1 MKFFS
6 LIITLS
12 FFLLTLGVA
21 RAAPLQEQVEKET
34 AKREQMLAP
43 LQEAFAMSKKLVSDG
58 QSAQGCELLEK
69 AYAALPETLRETPLA
84 LDVKKTLAKLQV
96 VLAEAAA
103 EKNHW
108 PEARRRALASLQYDP
123 QSEVALTQLQQA
135 DEVLRRGTAGGEEV
149 NPALT
154 TTFFDRL
161 SSVRTGLEEAKAL
174 RETGQL
180 QKAEERYEDVLQA
193 DPFNQVATEGIKKI
207 YQERGLVAEKA
218 RDLSNLERRREV
230 REAWNNI
237 YPKNSSAAGGIVVSG
252 ALTASPSY
260 ALEQKMQKTV
270 IPQVDFSG
278 ADLETIRRA
287 LISLSRTYD
296 SDAGKGGVNFV
307 VSTDVANPQ
316 PVTLKLRQT
325 TLAEVVRY
333 IAQIAGVKARI
344 TDIGVTFGPLVE
356 KRPELNSQNFT
367 VSPSFFK
374 GADDKEQG
382 VTGGALR
389 GAAPAGGA
397 GATDVLA
404 GQNEQKKLM
413 ALGVQFPAG
422 AYAVYNQKTSQLKVV
437 NNQEMLDMI
446 GQLISAA
453 EEQTLLIQVGV
464 RLVEINQLD
473 LDSIT
478 MNSTLGGLPILSPVP
493 VGLSTITGSGTT
505 TKTNGSGVGG
515 GTPAAST
522 QRGVNAQLNQI
533 QGVGLLPNNTLQSF
547 LQQGVLAGTNQTTSY
562 ALNTMDLGGTILNG
576 MQFRTMITAVSQK
589 NSANVLA
596 NPSIILKRG
605 QKGVIEVTQEF
616 KYVKEYSDPQ
626 SSIRTINTG
635 GTGGATNSVNV
646 SANQSVPGPETVIG
660 SFPSQISDAVP
671 IGVKMGVKPDVTGD
685 NSRVLLELEPSFV
698 DFEGFINYG
707 TQINSA
713 YTLSYFN
720 TAVTIMTNTINQPV
734 FIRRDLTL
742 PAVEVS
748 DGYTLLLGGLL
759 REDIQKIDEKVPI
772 IGDIPIFGRAFQG
785 KTEQA
790 IKKNTLIFVTPRI
803 LDVSG
808 QPLNPTAGSP
818 TTTTA
823 STSGP
828 P

>member
-1 MKFFS
+1 MK
-6 LIITLS
+6 I
-12 FFLLTLGVA
+12 FLLILSLCLGFSGKSVVGA
-21 RAAPLQEQVEKET
+21 STLQEQIEAET
-34 AKREQMLAP
+34 GKREQMLQP
-43 LQEAFAMSKKLVSDG
+43 LKEAYEVSRKKVADG
-58 QSAQGCELLEK
+58 KSSEACELLEK
-69 AYAALPETLRETPLA
+69 AYEALPEVLRGAPLA
-84 LDVKKTLAKLQV
+84 MEVNKTLSKLQAS
-96 VLAEAAA
+96 LAEAAVQQ
-103 EKNHW
+103 NHW
-108 PEARRRALASLQYDP
+108 PEARRRALVSLQHDP
-123 QSEVALTQLQQA
+123 KNELALLQLQKSE
-135 DEVLRRGTAGGEEV
+135 EVLRRGVSGSESV

-154 TTFFDRL
+154 TKFFDRL
-161 SSVRTGLEEAKAL
+161 TAVRSGLEEAQSL

-180 QKAEERYEDVLQA
+180 AKAEERYEDVLEA
-193 DPFNQVATEGIKKI
+193 DPFNQVATEGIQKI
-207 YQERGLVAEKA
+207 YEERALVAEKA

-237 YPKNSSAAGGIVVSG
+237 YPKSGATVGGIEITG
-252 ALTASPSY
+252 AMTASPAY
-260 ALEQKMQKTV
+260 VLEKKLQKTV

-296 SDAGKGGVNFV
+296 PETAKGGINFV
-307 VSTDVANPQ
+307 VSTDVTNPQ
-316 PVTLKLRQT
+316 PVTLRLRQT
-325 TLAEVVRY
+325 SLAEVVRY
-333 IAQIAGVKARI
+333 ISQIAGVKARI

-374 GADDKEQG
+374 GADGKEDAG
-382 VTGGALR
+382 TDAPR
-389 GAAPAGGA
+389 GAGGGTVTTGSDSAGK
-397 GATDVLA
+397 
-404 GQNEQKKLM
+404 NEQKKLED
-413 ALGVQFPAG
+413 LGVVFPPG

-437 NNQEMLDMI
+437 NNQEMLDLI

-464 RLVEINQLD
+464 RLVEINQSD
-473 LDSIT
+473 LDTIT
-478 MNSTLGGLPILSPVP
+478 VNSTLGGSGINLLSPVP
-493 VGLSTITGSGTT
+493 AGLL
-505 TKTNGSGVGG
+505 TNGGG
-515 GTPAAST
+515 ATPSAST

-547 LQQGVLAGTNQTTSY
+547 LQSGVLAGTNQTSSY
-562 ALNTMDLGGTILNG
+562 SLNTMDLGGTILNG
-576 MQFRTMITAVSQK
+576 MQFRTLITAVSQK

-616 KYVKEYSDPQ
+616 KYVKEFSDPQ
-626 SSIRTINTG
+626 SSIRTIQ
-635 GTGGATNSVNV
+635 ASSTNSTAGVIGFI
-646 SANQSVPGPETVIG
+646 SVPGPETVIG
-660 SFPSQISDAVP
+660 SFPSQISDPVP

-707 TQINSA
+707 TEINSA

-720 TAVTIMTNTINQPV
+720 TPVTIMTNNIQQPV

-808 QPLNPTAGSP
+808 QPLNPTAGSSA
-818 TTTTA
+818 TTTA

>member
-12 FFLLTLGVA
+12 CFLLTLGVS

-43 LQEAFAMSKKLVSDG
+43 LQEAFAMSKRLVSDG

-69 AYAALPETLRETPLA
+69 AYAALPETLRGTPLA

-96 VLAEAAA
+96 VLAEVAA

-108 PEARRRALASLQYDP
+108 PEARRRALASLQYEP
-123 QSEVALTQLQQA
+123 QNEKALTQLRQA
-135 DEVLRRGTAGGEEV
+135 DEVLRRGTAGGEVV

-154 TTFFDRL
+154 TKFFDRL
-161 SSVRTGLEEAKAL
+161 NIVRSGLEEAQSL

-207 YQERGLVAEKA
+207 YEERGLVAEKA
-218 RDLSNLERRREV
+218 RDLSNLVRRREV

-237 YPKNSSAAGGIVVSG
+237 YPKSSSVAGGIEVTG

-473 LDSIT
+473 MDSIT
-478 MNSTLGGLPILSPVP
+478 VNSTFGGNGPNLLSAVP
-493 VGLSTITGSGTT
+493 AGLNPASDGS
-505 TKTNGSGVGG
+505 
-515 GTPAAST
+515 TPAASQ
-522 QRGVNAQLNQI
+522 QRGVNGQFNQI

-547 LQQGVLAGTNQTTSY
+547 LKQGVLAGTNQTTSY
-562 ALNTMDLGGTILNG
+562 ALNTMDFGGTIFDSITFSTL
-576 MQFRTMITAVSQK
+576 ITAISQK

-626 SSIRTINTG
+626 SSIRTIIPAG
-635 GTGGATNSVNV
+635 GGAVN
-646 SANQSVPGPETVIG
+646 AGIPGPETVIG
-660 SFPSQISDAVP
+660 SFPSQISDPVP

-685 NSRVLLELEPSFV
+685 SSRVLLELEPSFV

-707 TQINSA
+707 VPIYSA
-713 YTLSYFN
+713 YTQTYFN
-720 TAVTIMTNTINQPV
+720 TEELLITNNIRQPV

-772 IGDIPIFGRAFQG
+772 LGDIPIFGRGFQG

-790 IKKNTLIFVTPRI
+790 VKKNTLIFVTPRI

-818 TTTTA
+818 ATTTA

>member
-1 MKFFS
+1 MKTFLLIFS
-6 LIITLS
+6 LC
-12 FFLLTLGVA
+12 LGVSGSSFV
-21 RAAPLQEQVEKET
+21 RASTVQEQIEAET
-34 AKREQMLAP
+34 GKREQMLQP
-43 LQEAFAMSKKLVSDG
+43 LKEAYGVSRKMVADG
-58 QSAQGCELLEK
+58 KNSEACELLEK
-69 AYAALPETLRETPLA
+69 AYEALPEVLRGSSLA
-84 LDVKKTLAKLQV
+84 LEVNRTLSKLQAS
-96 VLAEAAA
+96 LAEAAA
-103 EKNHW
+103 QQNHW
-108 PEARRRALASLQYDP
+108 PEARRRALASLQHDP
-123 QSEVALTQLQQA
+123 KNELALLQLEKS
-135 DEVLRRGTAGGEEV
+135 DEVLRRGASGTESV

-154 TTFFDRL
+154 TKFFDRL
-161 SSVRTGLEEAKAL
+161 TAVRSGLEEAQAL

-180 QKAEERYEDVLQA
+180 AKAEERYEDVLEA
-193 DPFNQVATEGIKKI
+193 DPFNQVATQGIQKI
-207 YQERGLVAEKA
+207 YEERALVAEKA

-237 YPKNSSAAGGIVVSG
+237 YPKSGTTVGGIEITG
-252 ALTASPSY
+252 AMTASPAY
-260 ALEQKMQKTV
+260 ALEKKLQKTV

-296 SDAGKGGVNFV
+296 PEAAKGGVNFV

-316 PVTLKLRQT
+316 PVTLRLRQT
-325 TLAEVVRY
+325 SLAEVVRY
-333 IAQIAGVKARI
+333 ISQIAGVKARI

-356 KRPELNSQNFT
+356 KSPELNSQNFT

-374 GADDKEQG
+374 GADGKEDVG
-382 VTGGALR
+382 TAEPR
-389 GAAPAGGA
+389 GAAGGSAAAGSDG
-397 GATDVLA
+397 G
-404 GQNEQKKLM
+404 GKNEQKKLED
-413 ALGVQFPAG
+413 LGVVFPTG

-437 NNQEMLDMI
+437 NNQEMLDLI

-478 MNSTLGGLPILSPVP
+478 VNSTLGGSGINLLSPVP
-493 VGLSTITGSGTT
+493 AGLL
-505 TKTNGSGVGG
+505 TNGGG
-515 GTPAAST
+515 ATPSAST

-547 LQQGVLAGTNQTTSY
+547 LQSGVLAGTNQTSSY
-562 ALNTMDLGGTILNG
+562 SLNTMDLGGTILNG
-576 MQFRTMITAVSQK
+576 MQFRTLITAVSQK

-605 QKGVIEVTQEF
+605 QKGVIEVAQEF
-616 KYVKEYSDPQ
+616 KYVKEYSAPQ
-626 SSIRTINTG
+626 SSIRTLIPDGGGAVNTG
-635 GTGGATNSVNV
+635 I
-646 SANQSVPGPETVIG
+646 PGPETVIG
-660 SFPSQISDAVP
+660 SFPSQISDPVP

-685 NSRVLLELEPSFV
+685 NSRVLLELEPSFI

-707 TQINSA
+707 TPIYSA
-713 YTLSYFN
+713 FAASTYGEQAL
-720 TAVTIMTNTINQPV
+720 ILTNNINQPV

-818 TTTTA
+818 TTA
-823 STSGP
+823 SASGTP
-828 P
+828 

>member
-1 MKFFS
+1 
-6 LIITLS
+6 LED
-12 FFLLTLGVA
+12 LGV
-21 RAAPLQEQVEKET
+21 V
-34 AKREQMLAP
+34 
-43 LQEAFAMSKKLVSDG
+43 
-58 QSAQGCELLEK
+58 
-69 AYAALPETLRETPLA
+69 
-84 LDVKKTLAKLQV
+84 
-96 VLAEAAA
+96 
-103 EKNHW
+103 
-108 PEARRRALASLQYDP
+108 
-123 QSEVALTQLQQA
+123 
-135 DEVLRRGTAGGEEV
+135 
-149 NPALT
+149 
-154 TTFFDRL
+154 
-161 SSVRTGLEEAKAL
+161 
-174 RETGQL
+174 
-180 QKAEERYEDVLQA
+180 
-193 DPFNQVATEGIKKI
+193 
-207 YQERGLVAEKA
+207 
-218 RDLSNLERRREV
+218 
-230 REAWNNI
+230 
-237 YPKNSSAAGGIVVSG
+237 
-252 ALTASPSY
+252 
-260 ALEQKMQKTV
+260 
-270 IPQVDFSG
+270 
-278 ADLETIRRA
+278 
-287 LISLSRTYD
+287 
-296 SDAGKGGVNFV
+296 
-307 VSTDVANPQ
+307 
-316 PVTLKLRQT
+316 
-325 TLAEVVRY
+325 
-333 IAQIAGVKARI
+333 
-344 TDIGVTFGPLVE
+344 
-356 KRPELNSQNFT
+356 
-367 VSPSFFK
+367 
-374 GADDKEQG
+374 
-382 VTGGALR
+382 
-389 GAAPAGGA
+389 
-397 GATDVLA
+397 
-404 GQNEQKKLM
+404 
-413 ALGVQFPAG
+413 FPPG

-478 MNSTLGGLPILSPVP
+478 VNSTLGGSGINLLSPVP
-493 VGLSTITGSGTT
+493 AGLL
-505 TKTNGSGVGG
+505 TNGGG
-515 GTPAAST
+515 ATPAASG

-547 LQQGVLAGTNQTTSY
+547 LQSGVLAGTNQTSSY
-562 ALNTMDLGGTILNG
+562 SLNTMDLGGTILNG
-576 MQFRTMITAVSQK
+576 MQFRTLITAVSQK

-605 QKGVIEVTQEF
+605 QKGVIEVSQEF

-626 SSIRTINTG
+626 SSIRTINING
-635 GTGGATNSVNV
+635 GSSNSVNV
-646 SANQSVPGPETVIG
+646 NESVPGPETVIG

-713 YTLSYFN
+713 YTQSYFN
-720 TAVTIMTNTINQPV
+720 TPVTIMTNIINQPV

-818 TTTTA
+818 ATTTA

>member
-1 MKFFS
+1 MKK
-6 LIITLS
+6 IICIFCIAVGLGALS
-12 FFLLTLGVA
+12 ALWAGS
-21 RAAPLQEQVEKET
+21 LQEQVEKET
-34 AKREQMLAP
+34 TKREQSLQPLRQAYEASRKMVADGKSVDACQLLANAY
-43 LQEAFAMSKKLVSDG
+43 EAIPDSLKDASLAIEVKMTLGKLEAS
-58 QSAQGCELLEK
+58 
-69 AYAALPETLRETPLA
+69 
-84 LDVKKTLAKLQV
+84 
-96 VLAEAAA
+96 LAEVAS
-103 EKNHW
+103 EQNHW
-108 PEARRRALASLQYDP
+108 PEVRRRALSSLHYDP
-123 QSEVALTQLQQA
+123 QNAKALAQLQKSE
-135 DEVLRRGTAGGEEV
+135 EVLRRGVVGNEPV

-154 TTFFDRL
+154 TKFFDRL
-161 SSVRTGLEEAKAL
+161 NGVRTGLEEAQAL

-180 QKAEERYEDVLQA
+180 QKAEQRYEDVLEV

-207 YQERGLVAEKA
+207 YEERALVADKA

-237 YPKNSSAAGGIVVSG
+237 YPKSSASTGGVEIAG
-252 ALTASPSY
+252 AMTASPAY
-260 ALEQKMQKTV
+260 ALEKKMQNTV

-296 SDAGKGGVNFV
+296 PGAVKGGVNFV

-316 PVTLKLRQT
+316 PVTLRLRQT
-325 TLAEVVRY
+325 SLAEVVRY
-333 IAQIAGVKARI
+333 ISQIAGVKARI

-374 GADDKEQG
+374 GESEKGDTA
-382 VTGGALR
+382 VRGGTDR
-389 GAAPAGGA
+389 GATSADEVGS
-397 GATDVLA
+397 V
-404 GQNEQKKLM
+404 QNEQKKLM
-413 ALGVQFPAG
+413 ALGVSFPPG

-437 NNQEMLDMI
+437 NNQEMLDLI

-464 RLVEINQLD
+464 RLVEINQSD
-473 LDSIT
+473 LDTIT
-478 MNSTLGGLPILSPVP
+478 VNSTLGGSGINLLSPVP
-493 VGLSTITGSGTT
+493 AGLDSGG
-505 TKTNGSGVGG
+505 NGQ
-515 GTPAAST
+515 TPAAST

-547 LQQGVLAGTNQTTSY
+547 LQSGVLAGTNQTSSY
-562 ALNTMDLGGTILNG
+562 SLNTMDLGGTILNG
-576 MQFRTMITAVSQK
+576 MQFRTLIQAVSQK

-626 SSIRTINTG
+626 SSIRTINSTS
-635 GTGGATNSVNV
+635 TNQA
-646 SANQSVPGPETVIG
+646 ANNNLQGVPGPETVIG
-660 SFPSQISDAVP
+660 SFPSTISDPVP

-707 TQINSA
+707 TPINSS
-713 YTLSYFN
+713 YTLTYYN
-720 TAVTIMTNTINQPV
+720 QAVTILTNNIQQPV

-808 QPLNPTAGSP
+808 QPLNPTAGAP
-818 TTTTA
+818 TTA
-823 STSGP
+823 ATSGP

>member
-1 MKFFS
+1 MKFVS

-12 FFLLTLGVA
+12 SFLLTLGVT

-69 AYAALPETLRETPLA
+69 AYAALPETLRGTPLA

-161 SSVRTGLEEAKAL
+161 SSVRTGLEEAQAL

-307 VSTDVANPQ
+307 VSTDVESPQ

-374 GADDKEQG
+374 GTDDKEQG

-473 LDSIT
+473 MDSIT
-478 MNSTLGGLPILSPVP
+478 VNSTFGGNGPNLLSAVP
-493 VGLSTITGSGTT
+493 AGLNPASDGS
-505 TKTNGSGVGG
+505 
-515 GTPAAST
+515 TPAASQ
-522 QRGVNAQLNQI
+522 QRGVNGQLNQI

-547 LQQGVLAGTNQTTSY
+547 LKQGVLAGTNQTTSY
-562 ALNTMDLGGTILNG
+562 ALNTMDFGGTIFDSITFSTL
-576 MQFRTMITAVSQK
+576 ITAISQK

-626 SSIRTINTG
+626 SSIRTVIPAG
-635 GTGGATNSVNV
+635 GGAVNSGI
-646 SANQSVPGPETVIG
+646 PGPETVIA

-685 NSRVLLELEPSFV
+685 NSRVLLELEPSFI

-707 TQINSA
+707 TQIFSA
-713 YTLSYFN
+713 FAASTYGRQIL
-720 TAVTIMTNTINQPV
+720 ILTNNINQPV

-772 IGDIPIFGRAFQG
+772 LGDIPIFGRGFQG

>member
-12 FFLLTLGVA
+12 SFLLTLGVT

-43 LQEAFAMSKKLVSDG
+43 LQEAFAMSKRLVSDG

-84 LDVKKTLAKLQV
+84 LDVKKTLAKLQA

-123 QSEVALTQLQQA
+123 QNELALAQLQQA

-161 SSVRTGLEEAKAL
+161 SSVRTGLEEAQAL

-307 VSTDVANPQ
+307 VSTDVESPQ

-382 VTGGALR
+382 VTGGTLR

-473 LDSIT
+473 MDSIT
-478 MNSTLGGLPILSPVP
+478 VNSTFGGNGPNLLSAVP
-493 VGLSTITGSGTT
+493 AGLNPASDGS
-505 TKTNGSGVGG
+505 
-515 GTPAAST
+515 TPAASQ
-522 QRGVNAQLNQI
+522 QRGVNGQLNQI

-547 LQQGVLAGTNQTTSY
+547 LKQGVLAGTNQTTSY
-562 ALNTMDLGGTILNG
+562 ALNTMDFGGTIFDSITFSTL
-576 MQFRTMITAVSQK
+576 ITAISQK

-626 SSIRTINTG
+626 SSIRTVIPAG
-635 GTGGATNSVNV
+635 GGAVNSGI
-646 SANQSVPGPETVIG
+646 PGPETVIA

-685 NSRVLLELEPSFV
+685 NSRVLLELEPSFI

-707 TQINSA
+707 TQIFSA
-713 YTLSYFN
+713 FAASTYGRQIL
-720 TAVTIMTNTINQPV
+720 ILTNNINQPV

-772 IGDIPIFGRAFQG
+772 LGDIPIFGRGFQG

>member
-1 MKFFS
+1 MKTFLLIFS
-6 LIITLS
+6 LC
-12 FFLLTLGVA
+12 LGVSGSSLV
-21 RAAPLQEQVEKET
+21 RASTVQEQIEAET
-34 AKREQMLAP
+34 GKREQMLQP
-43 LQEAFAMSKKLVSDG
+43 LTEAYGVSRKMVADG
-58 QSAQGCELLEK
+58 KNSEACELLEK
-69 AYAALPETLRETPLA
+69 AYEALPEVLRGSSLA
-84 LDVKKTLAKLQV
+84 LEVNRTLSKLQAS
-96 VLAEAAA
+96 LAEVAAQQ
-103 EKNHW
+103 NHW
-108 PEARRRALASLQYDP
+108 PEARRRALASLQHDP
-123 QSEVALTQLQQA
+123 KNELALLQLEKS
-135 DEVLRRGTAGGEEV
+135 DEVLRRGASGTEPV

-154 TTFFDRL
+154 TKFFDRL
-161 SSVRTGLEEAKAL
+161 TAVRSGLEEAQAL

-180 QKAEERYEDVLQA
+180 AKAEERYEDVLEV
-193 DPFNQVATEGIKKI
+193 DPFNQVATQGIQKI
-207 YQERGLVAEKA
+207 YEERALVAEKA

-237 YPKNSSAAGGIVVSG
+237 YPKSGTTVGGIEITG
-252 ALTASPSY
+252 AMTASPAY
-260 ALEQKMQKTV
+260 ALEKKMQKTV

-296 SDAGKGGVNFV
+296 PEAAKGGVNFV
-307 VSTDVANPQ
+307 VSTDITNSQ
-316 PVTLKLRQT
+316 PVSLRLRQT
-325 TLAEVVRY
+325 SLAEVVRY
-333 IAQIAGVKARI
+333 ISQIAGVKARI

-356 KRPELNSQNFT
+356 KSPELNSQNFT

-374 GADDKEQG
+374 GADGKEDVG
-382 VTGGALR
+382 TTEPR
-389 GAAPAGGA
+389 GAGGGSAAAGSDG
-397 GATDVLA
+397 G
-404 GQNEQKKLM
+404 GKNEQKKLED
-413 ALGVQFPAG
+413 LGVVFPIG

-437 NNQEMLDMI
+437 NNQEMLDLI

-478 MNSTLGGLPILSPVP
+478 VNSTLGGSGINLLSPVP
-493 VGLSTITGSGTT
+493 AGLL
-505 TKTNGSGVGG
+505 TNGGG
-515 GTPAAST
+515 ATPSAST

-547 LQQGVLAGTNQTTSY
+547 LQSGVLAGTNQTSSY

-576 MQFRTMITAVSQK
+576 MQLRTLITAVSQK

-605 QKGVIEVTQEF
+605 QKGVIEVAQEF
-616 KYVKEYSDPQ
+616 KYVKEYSAPQ
-626 SSIRTINTG
+626 SSIRTLIPDGGGAVNTG
-635 GTGGATNSVNV
+635 I
-646 SANQSVPGPETVIG
+646 PGPETVIG
-660 SFPSQISDAVP
+660 SFPSQISDPVP

-685 NSRVLLELEPSFV
+685 NSRVLLELEPSFI

-707 TQINSA
+707 TPIYSA
-713 YTLSYFN
+713 FAASTYGVQTL
-720 TAVTIMTNTINQPV
+720 ILTNNIQQPV

-759 REDIQKIDEKVPI
+759 REDVQKIDEKVPL

-818 TTTTA
+818 TTA
-823 STSGP
+823 SASGP

>member
-1 MKFFS
+1 MKKII
-6 LIITLS
+6 LI
-12 FFLLTLGVA
+12 FCFVLGAGELFPLVA
-21 RAAPLQEQVEKET
+21 ASVQEQVDKET
-34 AKREQMLAP
+34 TRREQMLQP
-43 LQEAFAMSKKLVSDG
+43 LRASYEASQKLVADG
-58 QSAQGCELLEK
+58 KAGEACDALVK
-69 AYAALPETLRETPLA
+69 AYEALPETLRDTSFA
-84 LDVKKTLAKLQV
+84 LEVKKTLSKLEAS
-96 VLAEAAA
+96 LAEVAS
-103 EKNHW
+103 EQNHW
-108 PEARRRALASLQYDP
+108 PEARRRALSSLRYDP
-123 QSEVALTQLQQA
+123 QNAKALAQLQKS
-135 DEVLRRGTAGGEEV
+135 DEVLRRGTVGNEPV

-154 TTFFDRL
+154 TKFFDRL
-161 SSVRTGLEEAKAL
+161 NAVRAGLEEAQTL

-180 QKAEERYEDVLQA
+180 QKSEQRYEDVLEV

-207 YQERGLVAEKA
+207 YEERALVAEKT

-237 YPKNSSAAGGIVVSG
+237 YPKSSASTGGVEISG
-252 ALTASPSY
+252 AMTASPAF
-260 ALEQKMQKTV
+260 ALETKMRKTV
-270 IPQVDFSG
+270 IPQVDFAS

-287 LISLSRTYD
+287 LISLSRSYD
-296 SDAGKGGVNFV
+296 PDASKGGVNFI
-307 VSTDVANPQ
+307 VSTDLTNSQ
-316 PVTLKLRQT
+316 PVTLRLRQAS
-325 TLAEVVRY
+325 LAEVVRY
-333 IAQIAGVKARI
+333 ISQIAGVKARI

-374 GADDKEQG
+374 GDEGKASG
-382 VTGGALR
+382 GTAGLRGGAS
-389 GAAPAGGA
+389 GG
-397 GATDVLA
+397 GDGTSVSDGLA
-404 GQNEQKKLM
+404 VQNEQKKLM
-413 ALGVQFPAG
+413 SLGVVFPPG

-437 NNQEMLDMI
+437 NNQEMLDLI

-464 RLVEINQLD
+464 RLVEINQSD
-473 LDSIT
+473 LDTIT
-478 MNSTLGGLPILSPVP
+478 VNSTLGGSGINLLSPVP
-493 VGLSTITGSGTT
+493 AGLESGSG
-505 TKTNGSGVGG
+505 GQ
-515 GTPAAST
+515 TPAAST

-547 LQQGVLAGTNQTTSY
+547 LQSGVLAGTNQTSSY

-576 MQFRTMITAVSQK
+576 MQFRTLIQAVSQK

-616 KYVKEYSDPQ
+616 KYVKEFSDPQ
-626 SSIRTINTG
+626 SSIRTIQPTTG
-635 GTGGATNSVNV
+635 VAGGN
-646 SANQSVPGPETVIG
+646 NQSVPGPETVIG
-660 SFPSQISDAVP
+660 SFPSTISDAVP

-713 YTLSYFN
+713 YTQTYFN
-720 TAVTIMTNTINQPV
+720 QAVTILTNNIQQPV

-808 QPLNPTAGSP
+808 QPLNPTAGAP
-818 TTTTA
+818 ATVA
-823 STSGP
+823 TSGSP
-828 P
+828 

>member
-12 FFLLTLGVA
+12 CFLLTLGVS

-43 LQEAFAMSKKLVSDG
+43 LQEAFAMSKRLVSDG

-69 AYAALPETLRETPLA
+69 AYAALPETLRGTPLA

-108 PEARRRALASLQYDP
+108 PEARRRALASLQYEP
-123 QSEVALTQLQQA
+123 QNEKALTQLRQA
-135 DEVLRRGTAGGEEV
+135 DEVLRRGTAGGEVV

-154 TTFFDRL
+154 TKFFDRL
-161 SSVRTGLEEAKAL
+161 NIVRSGLEEAQSL

-207 YQERGLVAEKA
+207 YEERGLVAEKA
-218 RDLSNLERRREV
+218 RDLSNLVRRREV

-237 YPKNSSAAGGIVVSG
+237 YPKSSSVAGGIEVTG

-473 LDSIT
+473 MDSIT
-478 MNSTLGGLPILSPVP
+478 VNSTFGGNGPNLLSAVP
-493 VGLSTITGSGTT
+493 AGLNPASDGS
-505 TKTNGSGVGG
+505 
-515 GTPAAST
+515 TPAASQ
-522 QRGVNAQLNQI
+522 QRGVNGQFNQI

-547 LQQGVLAGTNQTTSY
+547 LKQGVLAGTNQTTSY
-562 ALNTMDLGGTILNG
+562 ALNTMDFGGTIFDSITFSTL
-576 MQFRTMITAVSQK
+576 ITAISQK

-626 SSIRTINTG
+626 SSIRTIIPAG
-635 GTGGATNSVNV
+635 GGAVN
-646 SANQSVPGPETVIG
+646 AGIPGPETVIG
-660 SFPSQISDAVP
+660 SFPSQISDPVP

-685 NSRVLLELEPSFV
+685 SSRVLLELEPSFV

-707 TQINSA
+707 VPIYSA
-713 YTLSYFN
+713 YTQTYFN
-720 TAVTIMTNTINQPV
+720 TEELLITNNIRQPV

-772 IGDIPIFGRAFQG
+772 LGDIPIFGRGFQG

-790 IKKNTLIFVTPRI
+790 VKKNTLIFVTPRI

-818 TTTTA
+818 ATTTA

>member
-1 MKFFS
+1 LGIS
-6 LIITLS
+6 AD
-12 FFLLTLGVA
+12 LLA
-21 RAAPLQEQVEKET
+21 SPLQEQVEKET
-34 AKREQMLAP
+34 AKREQSLQPLRAAYETSRKMVVEGKSMEALDLLA
-43 LQEAFAMSKKLVSDG
+43 
-58 QSAQGCELLEK
+58 K
-69 AYAALPETLRETPLA
+69 AYDAIPDSLKDASLAVEVKMTLG
-84 LDVKKTLAKLQV
+84 KLEAS
-96 VLAEAAA
+96 LAEAAS
-103 EKNHW
+103 EQNHW
-108 PEARRRALASLQYDP
+108 PEVRRRALSALRYDP
-123 QSEVALTQLQQA
+123 QNAKALSQLRKSE
-135 DEVLRRGTAGGEEV
+135 EVLRRGAIGNEEV

-161 SSVRTGLEEAKAL
+161 NGVRVGLEEAQAL

-180 QKAEERYEDVLQA
+180 QKSEQRYEDVLEV

-207 YQERGLVAEKA
+207 YEERALVAEKA
-218 RDLSNLERRREV
+218 RDLSNLERKREV

-237 YPKNSSAAGGIVVSG
+237 YPKSSVSSGGIEIAG
-252 ALTASPSY
+252 AMTASPAY
-260 ALEQKMQKTV
+260 ALEKKMQKTV
-270 IPQVDFSG
+270 IPQVDFTG

-296 SDAGKGGVNFV
+296 PDAGKGGVNFI
-307 VSTDVANPQ
+307 VSTDVTNPQ
-316 PVTLKLRQT
+316 PVTLRLRQT
-325 TLAEVVRY
+325 SLAEVVRY
-333 IAQIAGVKARI
+333 ISQIAGVKARI
-344 TDIGVTFGPLVE
+344 TDIGVTLGPLVE
-356 KRPELNSQNFT
+356 KRPDLNSQNFT

-374 GADDKEQG
+374 GGEGNKVQE
-382 VTGGALR
+382 VTGGAR
-389 GAAPAGGA
+389 GATSAGTG
-397 GATDVLA
+397 GGTDVPT
-404 GQNEQKKLM
+404 GQSEQKKLM
-413 ALGVQFPAG
+413 DLGVLFPPG

-437 NNQEMLDMI
+437 NNQEMLDLI
-446 GQLISAA
+446 GQLIGAA

-464 RLVEINQLD
+464 RLVEINQSD
-473 LDSIT
+473 LDTIT
-478 MNSTLGGLPILSPVP
+478 VNSTLGGSGINLLSPVP
-493 VGLSTITGSGTT
+493 AGLDSTSG
-505 TKTNGSGVGG
+505 GQ
-515 GTPAAST
+515 TPSAST

-547 LQQGVLAGTNQTTSY
+547 LQSGVLAGTNQTSSY
-562 ALNTMDLGGTILNG
+562 SLNTMDLGGTILNG
-576 MQFRTMITAVSQK
+576 MQFRTLIQAVSQK

-626 SSIRTINTG
+626 SSIRTIQPVNTG
-635 GTGGATNSVNV
+635 IVIGNV
-646 SANQSVPGPETVIG
+646 TSVPGPETVIG
-660 SFPSQISDAVP
+660 SFPSQISDPVP

-713 YTLSYFN
+713 YTQTYYNQS
-720 TAVTIMTNTINQPV
+720 VTILTNNIQQPV

-742 PAVEVS
+742 PAVEVG

-808 QPLNPTAGSP
+808 QPLNPTAGAP
-818 TTTTA
+818 TTAAATG
-823 STSGP
+823 SP
-828 P
+828 

>member
-1 MKFFS
+1 
-6 LIITLS
+6 
-12 FFLLTLGVA
+12 
-21 RAAPLQEQVEKET
+21 
-34 AKREQMLAP
+34 
-43 LQEAFAMSKKLVSDG
+43 
-58 QSAQGCELLEK
+58 
-69 AYAALPETLRETPLA
+69 
-84 LDVKKTLAKLQV
+84 
-96 VLAEAAA
+96 
-103 EKNHW
+103 
-108 PEARRRALASLQYDP
+108 
-123 QSEVALTQLQQA
+123 
-135 DEVLRRGTAGGEEV
+135 
-149 NPALT
+149 
-154 TTFFDRL
+154 
-161 SSVRTGLEEAKAL
+161 LEEAQAL

-180 QKAEERYEDVLQA
+180 GKAEERYEDVLEA
-193 DPFNQVATEGIKKI
+193 DPFNQVATQGIQKI
-207 YQERGLVAEKA
+207 YEERALVAEKA

-237 YPKNSSAAGGIVVSG
+237 YPKSGTTVGGIEITG
-252 ALTASPSY
+252 AMTASPAY
-260 ALEQKMQKTV
+260 ALEKKLQKTV

-296 SDAGKGGVNFV
+296 PEAAKGGVNFV
-307 VSTDVANPQ
+307 VSTDVTNPQ
-316 PVTLKLRQT
+316 PVTLRLRQT
-325 TLAEVVRY
+325 SLAEVVRY
-333 IAQIAGVKARI
+333 ISQIAGVKARI

-356 KRPELNSQNFT
+356 KSPELNSQNFT

-374 GADDKEQG
+374 GADGKEDVG
-382 VTGGALR
+382 TAEPR
-389 GAAPAGGA
+389 GAAGSSAAAGSDG
-397 GATDVLA
+397 G
-404 GQNEQKKLM
+404 GKNEQKKLED
-413 ALGVQFPAG
+413 LGVVFPTG

-437 NNQEMLDMI
+437 NNQEMLDLI

-478 MNSTLGGLPILSPVP
+478 VNSTLGGSGINLLSPVP
-493 VGLSTITGSGTT
+493 VGFL
-505 TKTNGSGVGG
+505 TNGTGK
-515 GTPAAST
+515 TPSAST

-547 LQQGVLAGTNQTTSY
+547 LQSGVLAGTNQTSSY

-576 MQFRTMITAVSQK
+576 MQFRTLITAVSQK

-605 QKGVIEVTQEF
+605 QKGVIEVAQEF

-626 SSIRTINTG
+626 SSIRTLVPSGGGVVNTG
-635 GTGGATNSVNV
+635 I
-646 SANQSVPGPETVIG
+646 PGPETVIG
-660 SFPSQISDAVP
+660 SFPSQISDPVP

-707 TQINSA
+707 TPIYSA
-713 YTLSYFN
+713 FAASTYGTQTL
-720 TAVTIMTNTINQPV
+720 ILTNNIQQPV

-759 REDIQKIDEKVPI
+759 REDIQKIDEKVPL

-818 TTTTA
+818 TTA
-823 STSGP
+823 SASGTP
-828 P
+828 